1 MNNFAIQICN
11 GKVIH
16 NKNKASMNKNLE
28 AVKNSLVK
36 ENGNRPYAIGKT
48 TIKVDG
54 DALMIMDNGIYILAE
69 NASEDVQ
76 DFIVRN
82 YKIPNTR
89 TYNKSDWHVYRNKQ
103 SYKESPLYFYNCA
116 LRGIHEKFGKDVVKA
131 PQGSG
136 HHFLRDGRMARIIT
150 HRKEYQNSG
159 TYCVTPADL
168 DHIDDLYFVDYD
180 GTGNKMIIFVISV
193 NDVQTFIKENNIR
206 KKGKKGGTYYVIST
220 VCFNLYTKEK
230 FSVTF

>member
-116 LRGIHEKFGKDVVKA
+116 LRGIREKFGKDVVKA

-136 HHFLRDGRMARIIT
+136 HHFLREGRMARIIT

-206 KKGKKGGTYYVIST
+206 KKGKKDGTYYVIST

>member
-1 MNNFAIQICN
+1 MEKLYTI
-11 GKVIH
+11 
-16 NKNKASMNKNLE
+16 KNKASMNKNLE

-36 ENGNRPYAIGKT
+36 ENSGCPYAIGKT

-54 DALMIMDNGIYILAE
+54 DALMVMDNGIYILAE

-116 LRGIHEKFGKDVVKA
+116 LRGIREKFEKDVVKA

-136 HHFLRDGRMARIIT
+136 HHFLREGRMARIIT

-159 TYCVTPADL
+159 TYCVTPADF

-206 KKGKKGGTYYVIST
+206 KKGKKDGTYYVIST

>member
-1 MNNFAIQICN
+1 MEKLYTI
-11 GKVIH
+11 
-16 NKNKASMNKNLE
+16 KNKASMNKNLE

-36 ENGNRPYAIGKT
+36 ENGSKPYAIGKT

-54 DALMIMDNGIYILAE
+54 DALMVMDNGIYILTE

-116 LRGIHEKFGKDVVKA
+116 LRGIREKFEKDVVKA

-136 HHFLRDGRMARIIT
+136 HHFLREGRMARIIT

-206 KKGKKGGTYYVIST
+206 KKGKKDGTYYVIST

>member
-1 MNNFAIQICN
+1 MNNFALQICN
-11 GKVIH
+11 GKLYTI
-16 NKNKASMNKNLE
+16 KNKASMNKNLE

-36 ENGNRPYAIGKT
+36 ENGSRPYAIGNT

-54 DALMIMDNGIYILAE
+54 DALMVMDNGIYILAE

-116 LRGIHEKFGKDVVKA
+116 LKGIREKFEKDVVKA

-136 HHFLRDGRMARIIT
+136 HHFLREGRMARIIT

-168 DHIDDLYFVDYD
+168 DNIDDLYFVDYD
-180 GTGNKMIIFVISV
+180 GTGNKMIIFVISA
-193 NDVQTFIKENNIR
+193 NDVQAFIKENNIR
-206 KKGKKGGTYYVIST
+206 KKGKKDGTYYVIST

-230 FSVTF
+230 FSVAF

>member
-1 MNNFAIQICN
+1 
-11 GKVIH
+11 
-16 NKNKASMNKNLE
+16 
-28 AVKNSLVK
+28 
-36 ENGNRPYAIGKT
+36 
-48 TIKVDG
+48 
-54 DALMIMDNGIYILAE
+54 MDFLSAK
-69 NASEDVQ
+69 DVQ

-82 YKIPNTR
+82 YKIPNAR
-89 TYNKSDWHVYRNKQ
+89 TYNKSDWHVYCNKQ
-103 SYKESPLYFYNCA
+103 SYKESPLYFYKCA
-116 LRGIHEKFGKDVVKA
+116 LRGIREKFEKDVIKA

-136 HHFLRDGRMARIIT
+136 HHFLREGRMARSIT

-180 GTGNKMIIFVISV
+180 GTCNKMVIFVISV

-206 KKGKKGGTYYVIST
+206 KKGKKDGTYYVIST

>member
-1 MNNFAIQICN
+1 MEKLYTI
-11 GKVIH
+11 
-16 NKNKASMNKNLE
+16 KNKASMNKNLE

-36 ENGNRPYAIGKT
+36 ENGSRPYAIGNT

-54 DALMIMDNGIYILAE
+54 DALMVMDNGIYILAE

-89 TYNKSDWHVYRNKQ
+89 TYNKSDWHVYRNRQ

-116 LRGIHEKFGKDVVKA
+116 LRGIREKFGKDVVKA

-136 HHFLRDGRMARIIT
+136 HHFLREGRMARIIT

-180 GTGNKMIIFVISV
+180 GTGNKMVIFVISV

-220 VCFNLYTKEK
+220 ACFNLYTKEK

>member
-1 MNNFAIQICN
+1 MEKLYTI
-11 GKVIH
+11 
-16 NKNKASMNKNLE
+16 KNKASMNKNLE

-36 ENGNRPYAIGKT
+36 ENGNRPYAIGNT

-54 DALMIMDNGIYILAE
+54 DALMVMDNGIYILAE

-116 LRGIHEKFGKDVVKA
+116 LRGIREKFEKDVVKA

-136 HHFLRDGRMARIIT
+136 HHFLREGRMARIIT

-206 KKGKKGGTYYVIST
+206 KKGKKNGTYYVIST

>member
-1 MNNFAIQICN
+1 
-11 GKVIH
+11 
-16 NKNKASMNKNLE
+16 MNKNLD
-28 AVKNSLVK
+28 AVKNSLLR
-36 ENGNRPYAIGKT
+36 ENGNRPHVIGET
-48 TIKVDG
+48 TIKVEDN
-54 DALMIMDNGIYILAE
+54 ALMVLENDIYILAE
-69 NASEDVQ
+69 NAPENVQ

-103 SYKESPLYFYNCA
+103 SYKESPLHFYNCA
-116 LRGIHEKFGKDVVKA
+116 LRGIREKFGNDVVKA

-136 HHFLRDGRMARIIT
+136 HHFLREGRMARIIT

-168 DHIDDLYFVDYD
+168 DHIDDLYFVDYE

-206 KKGKKGGTYYVIST
+206 KKGKKDGTYYVINT

>member
-28 AVKNSLVK
+28 AVKNSLEK
-36 ENGNRPYAIGKT
+36 ENGSRPYAIGKI

-54 DALMIMDNGIYILAE
+54 DALMVMDNGIYILAE

-116 LRGIHEKFGKDVVKA
+116 LKGIREKFEKDVVKA

-136 HHFLRDGRMARIIT
+136 HHFLREGRMARIIT

-168 DHIDDLYFVDYD
+168 DNIDDLYFVDYD
-180 GTGNKMIIFVISV
+180 GTGNKMIIFVISA
-193 NDVQTFIKENNIR
+193 NDVQAFIKENNIR

-220 VCFNLYTKEK
+220 ACFNLYTKEK

>member
-1 MNNFAIQICN
+1 MEKLYTI
-11 GKVIH
+11 
-16 NKNKASMNKNLE
+16 KNKASMNKNLE

-36 ENGNRPYAIGKT
+36 ENGSRPYAIGNT

-54 DALMIMDNGIYILAE
+54 DALMVMDNGIYILAE
-69 NASEDVQ
+69 NASEDIQ

-116 LRGIHEKFGKDVVKA
+116 LRGIREKFEKDVIKA

-136 HHFLRDGRMARIIT
+136 HHFLREGRMARIIT

>member
-1 MNNFAIQICN
+1 MEKLYTI
-11 GKVIH
+11 
-16 NKNKASMNKNLE
+16 KNKASMNKNLE

-36 ENGNRPYAIGKT
+36 ENGSRPYAIGNT

-54 DALMIMDNGIYILAE
+54 DALMVMDNGIYILAE

-116 LRGIHEKFGKDVVKA
+116 LRGIREKFEKDVVKA

-136 HHFLRDGRMARIIT
+136 HHFLREGRMARIIT

-159 TYCVTPADL
+159 TYCITPADL

>member
-36 ENGNRPYAIGKT
+36 ENGSRPYAIGNT

-54 DALMIMDNGIYILAE
+54 DALMVMDNGIYILAE

-89 TYNKSDWHVYRNKQ
+89 TYNKFDWHVYRNKQ

-116 LRGIHEKFGKDVVKA
+116 LRGIREKFGKDVVKA

-136 HHFLRDGRMARIIT
+136 HHFLREGRMARIIT

>member
-1 MNNFAIQICN
+1 MNNFAIQIYN

-116 LRGIHEKFGKDVVKA
+116 LRGIREKFGKDVVKA

-136 HHFLRDGRMARIIT
+136 HHFLREGRMARIIT

-206 KKGKKGGTYYVIST
+206 KKGKKDGTYYVIST

>member
-1 MNNFAIQICN
+1 MEKLYTI
-11 GKVIH
+11 
-16 NKNKASMNKNLE
+16 KNKASMNKNLE

-36 ENGNRPYAIGKT
+36 ENGGCPYAIGKT

-54 DALMIMDNGIYILAE
+54 DALMVMDNGIYILAE

-116 LRGIHEKFGKDVVKA
+116 LRGIREKFEKDVVKA

-136 HHFLRDGRMARIIT
+136 HHFLREGRMARIIT

-180 GTGNKMIIFVISV
+180 GIGNKMIIFVISV

-206 KKGKKGGTYYVIST
+206 KKGKKDGTYYVIST

>member
-1 MNNFAIQICN
+1 
-11 GKVIH
+11 
-16 NKNKASMNKNLE
+16 MNKNLE

-36 ENGNRPYAIGKT
+36 ENGNRPYAIGET

-54 DALMIMDNGIYILAE
+54 DALMVMDNGIYILAE

-116 LRGIHEKFGKDVVKA
+116 LRGIREKFGNDVVKA

-136 HHFLRDGRMARIIT
+136 HHFLREGRMARIIT

-206 KKGKKGGTYYVIST
+206 KKGKKDGIYYVINT

>member
-1 MNNFAIQICN
+1 MEKLYTI
-11 GKVIH
+11 
-16 NKNKASMNKNLE
+16 KNKASMNKNLE

-36 ENGNRPYAIGKT
+36 ENGSNRPYAIGKT

-54 DALMIMDNGIYILAE
+54 DALMVMDNGIYILAE

-116 LRGIHEKFGKDVVKA
+116 LRGIREKFEKDVVKA

-136 HHFLRDGRMARIIT
+136 HHFLREGRMARIIT

-206 KKGKKGGTYYVIST
+206 KKGKKDGTYYVIST

>member
-1 MNNFAIQICN
+1 MNNFAVQICN

-36 ENGNRPYAIGKT
+36 ENGSRPYAIGKI

-54 DALMIMDNGIYILAE
+54 DALMVMDNGIYILAE

-116 LRGIHEKFGKDVVKA
+116 LRGIREKFGKDVVKA

-136 HHFLRDGRMARIIT
+136 HHFLREGRMARIIT

-159 TYCVTPADL
+159 TYCVTPTDL

-206 KKGKKGGTYYVIST
+206 KKGKKDSTYYVIST

>member
-1 MNNFAIQICN
+1 MEKLYTI
-11 GKVIH
+11 
-16 NKNKASMNKNLE
+16 KNKASMNKNLE

-36 ENGNRPYAIGKT
+36 ENGSNRPYTIGKT

-54 DALMIMDNGIYILAE
+54 DALMVMDNGIYILAE

-89 TYNKSDWHVYRNKQ
+89 TYNKSDWHVYHNKQ

-136 HHFLRDGRMARIIT
+136 HHFLREGRMARIIT

>member
-1 MNNFAIQICN
+1 MEKLYTI
-11 GKVIH
+11 
-16 NKNKASMNKNLE
+16 KNKASMNKNLE

-36 ENGNRPYAIGKT
+36 ENSGCPYAIGNT

-54 DALMIMDNGIYILAE
+54 DALMVMDNGIYILAE

-116 LRGIHEKFGKDVVKA
+116 LRGIREKFEKDVVKA

-136 HHFLRDGRMARIIT
+136 HHFLREGRMARIIT

-206 KKGKKGGTYYVIST
+206 KKGKKDGTYYVIST

>member
-1 MNNFAIQICN
+1 MEKLYTI
-11 GKVIH
+11 
-16 NKNKASMNKNLE
+16 KNKASMNKNLE

-36 ENGNRPYAIGKT
+36 ENGGCPYAIGKT

-54 DALMIMDNGIYILAE
+54 DALMVMDNGIYILAE

-89 TYNKSDWHVYRNKQ
+89 TYNKSDLHVYRNKQ

-116 LRGIHEKFGKDVVKA
+116 LRGIREKFEKDVVKA

-136 HHFLRDGRMARIIT
+136 HHFLREGRMARIIT

-206 KKGKKGGTYYVIST
+206 KKGKKDGTYYVIST

>member
-1 MNNFAIQICN
+1 
-11 GKVIH
+11 
-16 NKNKASMNKNLE
+16 MNKNLE

-36 ENGNRPYAIGKT
+36 ENGSSPYAIGNT

-54 DALMIMDNGIYILAE
+54 DALMVMDNGIYILAE

-116 LRGIHEKFGKDVVKA
+116 LRGIREKFEKDVVKA

-136 HHFLRDGRMARIIT
+136 HHFLREGRMARIIT

-206 KKGKKGGTYYVIST
+206 KKGKKDGTYYVIST

>member
-1 MNNFAIQICN
+1 
-11 GKVIH
+11 
-16 NKNKASMNKNLE
+16 MNKNLE

-36 ENGNRPYAIGKT
+36 ENGNRPYAIGET

-54 DALMIMDNGIYILAE
+54 DALMVMDNGIYILAE

-76 DFIVRN
+76 NFIVRN

-103 SYKESPLYFYNCA
+103 SYKESPLHFYNCA
-116 LRGIHEKFGKDVVKA
+116 LRGIREKFGNDVVKA

-168 DHIDDLYFVDYD
+168 DHIDV
-180 GTGNKMIIFVISV
+180 NIIFL
-193 NDVQTFIKENNIR
+193 QKP
-206 KKGKKGGTYYVIST
+206 
-220 VCFNLYTKEK
+220 LYRAIER
-230 FSVTF
+230 S

>member
-11 GKVIH
+11 GEVIH

-116 LRGIHEKFGKDVVKA
+116 LRGIREKFGKDVVKA

-136 HHFLRDGRMARIIT
+136 HHFLREGRMARIIT

>member
-1 MNNFAIQICN
+1 MNNFALQICN
-11 GKVIH
+11 GKLYTI
-16 NKNKASMNKNLE
+16 KNKASMNKNLE

-36 ENGNRPYAIGKT
+36 ENGSRPYAIGNT

-54 DALMIMDNGIYILAE
+54 DALMVMDNGIYILAE

-116 LRGIHEKFGKDVVKA
+116 LKGIREKFEKDVVKA

-136 HHFLRDGRMARIIT
+136 HHFLREGRMARIIT

-168 DHIDDLYFVDYD
+168 DNIDDLYFVDYD
-180 GTGNKMIIFVISV
+180 GTGNKMIIFVISA
-193 NDVQTFIKENNIR
+193 NDVQAFIKENNIR
-206 KKGKKGGTYYVIST
+206 KKGKKDGTYYVIST

>member
-1 MNNFAIQICN
+1 MEKLYTI
-11 GKVIH
+11 
-16 NKNKASMNKNLE
+16 KNKASMNKNLE

-36 ENGNRPYAIGKT
+36 ENGSNRPYAIGNT

-54 DALMIMDNGIYILAE
+54 DALMVMDNGIYILAE

-116 LRGIHEKFGKDVVKA
+116 LRGIREKFEKDVVKA

-136 HHFLRDGRMARIIT
+136 HHFLREGRMARIIT